1 MADIKITD
9 LSLNGNDLFDDDED
23 FLDDMDELNED
34 IFERV
39 KGGTMLPTV
48 PVPPHLTPH
57 TPAIL

>member
-23 FLDDMDELNED
+23 FMDELDED
-34 IFERV
+34 IFQRI

-48 PVPPHLTPH
+48 PITPHLTPN
-57 TPAIL
+57 TPVIL